1 MSYINKNASG
11 VQKKKPY
18 IHYLLSDETSLIDI
32 FFYHHVCMLY
42 LKESKLIF
50 KMLLG
55 IPWCHAKGSYVHL
68 IKGISFEKKK
78 IFSAVKVVAKF
89 RSVWNEINTA
99 WISCY

>member
-11 VQKKKPY
+11 VQKKNPY
-18 IHYLLSDETSLIDI
+18 IHYLLSDETNLIDI

-78 IFSAVKVVAKF
+78 NIFS
-89 RSVWNEINTA
+89 SE
-99 WISCY
+99 SCCQI

>member
-11 VQKKKPY
+11 VQKKNPY
-18 IHYLLSDETSLIDI
+18 IHYLLSDETNLIDI

-78 IFSAVKVVAKF
+78 YFQQWKLLPNLGVSGMK
-89 RSVWNEINTA
+89 
-99 WISCY
+99 